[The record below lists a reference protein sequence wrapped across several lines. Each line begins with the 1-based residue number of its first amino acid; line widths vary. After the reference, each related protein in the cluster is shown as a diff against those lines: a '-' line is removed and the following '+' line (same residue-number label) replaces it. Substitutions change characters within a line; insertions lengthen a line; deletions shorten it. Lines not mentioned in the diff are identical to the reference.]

1 MRGAERENPWIAKCH
16 KAFTPVIDQ
25 GYLSLYDINR
35 VSSREIIRNRNIIN
49 SGILFYSTPEWCKS
63 DLHIGSKKVFIPKVS
78 SNLIQLKMIFL
89 CNFFSPSTPIRDRNR
104 TSPYNINWIS
114 RGQVTRMK
122 KNINKGSISWFN
134 TKFSKLSNKNCTSD
148 SQEYY

>member
-1 MRGAERENPWIAKCH
+1 MHGAERENPWIAKCH

-35 VSSREIIRNRNIIN
+35 VSSWEIIRNRNIIN

-78 SNLIQLKMIFL
+78 SNLVQLKMIFL
-89 CNFFSPSTPIRDRNR
+89 CNLFSPSTPIRDRNR

-134 TKFSKLSNKNCTSD
+134 TKFSKLLNKNCTSD
-148 SQEYY
+148 SQENY